1 MSLPQ
6 DPMPAAPAHTP
17 SRTER
22 SAAPVFLGPDPSRAR
37 LDALSEVAGLA
48 ADVDGSAVTA
58 LLLLKPATDA
68 APLPGEGSTTALLE
82 LLATLGA
89 ADLTAARVVEPHLD
103 ARAILAQAAQ
113 LPPESGNA
121 AGIEFGSG
129 TWGVYAAEGPGMAL
143 TATEHDGGWKL
154 AGRKPWCSLADQL
167 DYAVV
172 TAHTPNGHRRAFAV
186 DLSSPGIQQAEGLW
200 ISRGLAAV
208 SSGPVD
214 FTDVP
219 AVPVGRDNWYLQRDG
234 FAWGGIGVAAVWYG
248 GAVAVARRL
257 VRASRQRT
265 PDQIAKALIGSA
277 DLSLQAAARCL
288 AAAAED
294 IDAGRAS
301 GTDGALLAQRV
312 RGVVADAV
320 ERVLTA
326 AAHGLGPGPL
336 TAEEE
341 HARRVADLQV
351 YVRQYHGERDA
362 AALGGMLLARESY
375 PW

>member
-1 MSLPQ
+1 MSGPVLLSA
-6 DPMPAAPAHTP
+6 DTP
-17 SRTER
+17 SAQLE
-22 SAAPVFLGPDPSRAR
+22 
-37 LDALSEVAGLA
+37 ALSEVMGLA
-48 ADVDGSAVTA
+48 LETDGSAVTS

-68 APLPGEGSTTALLE
+68 APLPGAGSTLALLE

-113 LPPESGNA
+113 LAPEDGRA
-121 AGIEFGSG
+121 EDMDFTSG
-129 TWGVYAAEGPGMAL
+129 TWGVYAAEGPGTAL
-143 TATEHDGGWKL
+143 TATLHDGGWRL
-154 AGRKPWCSLADQL
+154 SGRKPWCSLADQL

-172 TAHTPNGHRRAFAV
+172 TAHTGDGNRRAFAV
-186 DLSSPGIQQAEGLW
+186 DLRAPGVLPVEGLW

-219 AVPVGRDNWYLQRDG
+219 AAPVGRDNWYLERDG

-257 VRASRQRT
+257 LQASRQRT
-265 PDQIAKALIGSA
+265 PDQIAQALIGSA
-277 DLSLQAAARCL
+277 DLALQSAARVLAGAAA
-288 AAAAED
+288 D
-294 IDAGRAS
+294 IDAGRAA
-301 GTDGALLAQRV
+301 GVNGALLAQRV
-312 RGVVADAV
+312 RGVVADAA
-320 ERVLTA
+320 ERVLAA

-351 YVRQYHGERDA
+351 YVRQHHGERDH
-362 AALGGMLLARESY
+362 AALGGMLLARETD